1 MSTASVRQAAREE
14 KFVECYLA
22 ERSCDASKA
31 YRAAFGCSP
40 GTAKTMARAYLKRFR
55 VQILIE
61 QAQKD
66 RARRMGLSA
75 ERVIEE
81 LWRIG
86 GLDIG
91 ELYRDDGTLR
101 AVSEMSDAAR
111 GALAGLETIEEFDSK
126 GNPRGTTRKARG
138 WDKVRALEL
147 LAKHF
152 GLIVDRKELSG
163 PKGGPIE
170 VTGDIKAMTTEE
182 LLAEKERLLA
192 DT

>member
-1 MSTASVRQAAREE
+1 MGRT
-14 KFVECYLA
+14 
-22 ERSCDASKA
+22 
-31 YRAAFGCSP
+31 
-40 GTAKTMARAYLKRFR
+40 YLKRHR
-55 VQILIE
+55 IQVLIE
-61 QAQKD
+61 AAQRD
-66 RARRMGLSA
+66 RGRRMGLSA
-75 ERVIEE
+75 DRVIEE
-81 LWRIG
+81 LWHIA

-91 ELYRDDGTLR
+91 DLYQDDGTLR
-101 AVSEMSDAAR
+101 PISDMTETARRAVS
-111 GALAGLETIEEFDSK
+111 GIETFEEFDK
-126 GNPRGTTRKARG
+126 DGDPVGTTRKTRT
-138 WDKVRALEL
+138 WDKVQALAL